1 MFYLLSIIGIY
12 IKYLLLL
19 YIKQNL
25 KIILAMV
32 ALAASE
38 FYEDRTSVEELI
50 RAITDS
56 TQRIEVI
63 RNNFDTLLND
73 IYDEMI
79 EKDRNYVYVLSQK
92 FKNQIENLPDYR
104 DLYSI
109 LVEIDPKTSKLKTTQ
124 DSFTLIE
131 ICEEHQIIFD
141 EYLNIQKILISLYK

>member
-1 MFYLLSIIGIY
+1 
-12 IKYLLLL
+12 
-19 YIKQNL
+19 
-25 KIILAMV
+25 MV
-32 ALAASE
+32 AIAASE

-50 RAITDS
+50 RVITDS

-63 RNNFDTLLND
+63 KTNFDTLLND
-73 IYDEMI
+73 IYNEMI

-92 FKNQIENLPDYR
+92 FKNQIEHLPDYR

-141 EYLNIQKILISLYK
+141 EYLNIQNILISLYKEST

>member
-1 MFYLLSIIGIY
+1 
-12 IKYLLLL
+12 
-19 YIKQNL
+19 
-25 KIILAMV
+25 MV

-50 RAITDS
+50 LAITDS

-131 ICEEHQIIFD
+131 ICAEHQIIFD